1 MELCTLVNDQALL
14 LAITNYYRRA
24 EVMGSIERVV
34 DGSNARRHRYLVP
47 HGCLQQATELGL
59 ILMTL

>member
-1 MELCTLVNDQALL
+1 
-14 LAITNYYRRA
+14 
-24 EVMGSIERVV
+24 MGSIERVV